1 MKHFQKLLLL
11 LVLLVAGAQSAWA
24 DSNTHYYWPEGA
36 FYDHDGKPAISDEP
50 YSGALKFNYWNL
62 VKTVISSVDA
72 YESGYTVVN
81 GVKYFYYYCDIRAFT
96 KPYHYTG
103 TNIYWNSYYKY
114 SGAWITGFEGSPTI
128 IVIPDHIT
136 VDGKD
141 YRVYG
146 MGYREYVEPDN
157 KEFKTSSV
165 SISNS
170 SASVLVFK
178 KEDHEQTVGLYGG
191 NISFSNVQVAEFE
204 QKCAI
209 KNALNLPSVTSITF
223 YDTPKFF
230 ANGKIK
236 STALKDIYFRCTLP
250 TWEGEYADHFSAAVN
265 TITAHVYDMT
275 PNEIALMKTNP
286 VWSNFKQIVN
296 HKSKFSYSLNSDGN
310 AKVSLYQLSGGSSY
324 ATAETT
330 LVEAAESGSKTGTVK
345 GPLNYAVVISDFDPS
360 IKTATLKRNGTPVE
374 LQSRTVG
381 GATEMY
387 YNEPS
392 LEEDVTYEAIITD
405 KTCNFTLTQ
414 TGYRGNIT
422 YTKTLNGTTFSGLI
436 YTSEGSFICAQG
448 STVKLSI
455 PYDRY
460 TPKTLEL
467 NGSYIVMNKA
477 NGRATATITVPVA
490 ETAAAT
496 LTWEAPAALPEA
508 HELPEVM
515 VMRMGQGDVVLKDFF
530 YTDDEQEMD
539 YWSLDEPGWA
549 LRKIVNCED
558 AVTTSSISDLDGY
571 GELLGEERWGFVVEA
586 TPLAG
591 QTVKTFLLGRVPH
604 GSNMMVWEDVMHN
617 LTIDSSGKCTL
628 DICGDYMN
636 YGPGNYTVLVEM
648 GPEETAVETGQ
659 TFSFVR
665 KGGRG
670 DSWIYWENTDHDFYF
685 GEGSSSKIIPNEQLT
700 DMQMHI
706 ELAEGETFHVYKDGE
721 DITTQFQLNEG
732 SDYWAELE
740 TKSASYT
747 LLIDDA
753 PDANPTWNIL
763 QGEGMTGTQ
772 VIVTRGEE
780 DETTTLTESATTMKI
795 NDEGVAKVTLKVPVG
810 HVEPTIGYQV
820 YATLQLVDEDRKQTV
835 VGQIRNLLG
844 YNLANGQY
852 FVDNGG
858 GEIAMYDT
866 EAEASARYEALQ
878 TSLADNAILSNPEIV
893 VITLQIRAINT
904 GTHPVADSVPV
915 KVIRNG
921 VDITSQM
928 NFTDPLY
935 AVLEVPAN
943 TLTNATWEVSFD
955 TSHRL
960 TFVRTGGSL
969 QSDIQYEIYNQEPT
983 VDIPKGIVTFVDLPA
998 YSDISSELQLNIRV
1012 ADNEVL
1018 TVLRDGVDVTDVFD
1032 YDEEEGYRTYFHNG
1046 GNHTD
1051 EQSIDNFGFITRE
1064 AATWQIN
1071 IELSTMLLHAYTSQG
1086 GLTVY
1091 KIKEN
1096 GELENLGGGTSDVAR
1111 WIGNGE
1117 GAKIVFNPLGCTL
1130 KKLVINTTII
1140 DLNNESRL
1148 ELLSDGMYAL
1158 TLSAEDIRL
1167 YSVETNG
1174 FQVFAEFD
1182 EGDRRYDVNRDKTI
1196 SIADVTALVNK
1207 ILGKD

>member
-1 MKHFQKLLLL
+1 MNTTVKQLRKLFLLICL
-11 LVLLVAGAQSAWA
+11 ITAGVQSAWG
-24 DSNTHYYWPEGA
+24 DNSHYYWPEGA

-405 KTCNFTLTQ
+405 KTCEFTLTQ
-414 TGYRGNIT
+414 TGYKGNIT
-422 YTKTLNGTTFSGLI
+422 YMKTLNGTTSSGMI
-436 YTSEGSFICAQG
+436 YNQTGSFTCGRGTTLQ
-448 STVKLSI
+448 LSI
-455 PYDRY
+455 PYDQY
-460 TPKTLEL
+460 MPLSLEMNETDIQMTL
-467 NGSYIVMNKA
+467 A
-477 NGRATATITVPVA
+477 NGRATATIAVPTDG
-490 ETAAAT
+490 EAAAT
-496 LTWEAPAALPEA
+496 LTWQAPQQAYVYHVPLITI
-508 HELPEVM
+508 L
-515 VMRMGQGDVVLKDFF
+515 RSGDGDVLFEGLNNYVDPDNGTEADWHVVKSADCVEDLTVVTVPDADLE
-530 YTDDEQEMD
+530 DDYD
-539 YWSLDEPGWA
+539 
-549 LRKIVNCED
+549 
-558 AVTTSSISDLDGY
+558 
-571 GELLGEERWGFVVEA
+571 WGFRLVIKPA
-586 TPLAG
+586 YG
-591 QTVKTFLLGRVPH
+591 QTLRTLKMGYLDYDYDHHEEGKPYRTIMYWVDALTDPLLKLYCQYDETTGYTLEIRGEYDH
-604 GSNMMVWEDVMHN
+604 GWGAGDFN
-617 LTIDSSGKCTL
+617 L
-628 DICGDYMN
+628 
-636 YGPGNYTVLVEM
+636 LVGM
-648 GPEETAVETGQ
+648 GPAESEVQTGQ

-706 ELAEGETFHVYKDGE
+706 ELADGETFHVYKDGE

-772 VIVTRGEE
+772 VIVTRGDE

-795 NDEGVAKVTLKVPVG
+795 NDEGVETVTLKVPVG
-810 HVEPTIGYQV
+810 RVEQVVKYQV
-820 YATLQLVDEDRKQTV
+820 RLLTV
-835 VGQIRNLLG
+835 GETTAMCLRSLG
-844 YNLANGQY
+844 YGTSGSNRIYNEVKSGSPVLLSKVY
-852 FVDNGG
+852 
-858 GEIAMYDT
+858 ET
-866 EAEASARYEALQ
+866 EEEAQQVVA
-878 TSLADNAILSNPEIV
+878 SLVATDATAEIV
-893 VITLQIRAINT
+893 PSPTNQNVSNNLPI
-904 GTHPVADSVPV
+904 
-915 KVIRNG
+915 KVTRNG

-928 NFTDPLY
+928 NFEDPLY
-935 AVLEVPAN
+935 ATFEVPAN

-960 TFVRTGGSL
+960 TIMRTGGTQASNIQYKIYNNNVTAGIPMDYVTTIDL
-969 QSDIQYEIYNQEPT
+969 PPYGEQSDN
-983 VDIPKGIVTFVDLPA
+983 
-998 YSDISSELQLNIRV
+998 LQMNIRV
-1012 ADNEVL
+1012 AENETF
-1018 TVLRDGVDVTDVFD
+1018 TVLRNGVDVTEMFNEGTEYYEMVYNDETRGNFD
-1032 YDEEEGYRTYFHNG
+1032 FNPY
-1046 GNHTD
+1046 
-1051 EQSIDNFGFITRE
+1051 E
-1064 AATWQIN
+1064 AATWQII
-1071 IELSTMLLHAYTSQG
+1071 IEDGSFMVNAYATNDAGVSIATMNSD
-1086 GLTVY
+1086 
-1091 KIKEN
+1091 
-1096 GELENLGGGTSDVAR
+1096 GEIVNSSAHTGSHHKQIEK
-1111 WIGNGE
+1111 GNGVRIAFTPAKGDVLRVITYGQWGLQEFTE
-1117 GAKIVFNPLGCTL
+1117 GDGYLTKETTNNRDVYTL
-1130 KKLVINTTII
+1130 MLP
-1140 DLNNESRL
+1140 
-1148 ELLSDGMYAL
+1148 
-1158 TLSAEDIRL
+1158 
-1167 YSVETNG
+1167 
-1174 FQVFAEFD
+1174 AEFVNSISKPLD
-1182 EGDRRYDVNRDKTI
+1182 IFAIFDKPDSDRYDVNRDGEINIT
-1196 SIADVTALVNK
+1196 DVTVLVNK
-1207 ILGKD
+1207 ILHP

>member
-1 MKHFQKLLLL
+1 
-11 LVLLVAGAQSAWA
+11 
-24 DSNTHYYWPEGA
+24 
-36 FYDHDGKPAISDEP
+36 
-50 YSGALKFNYWNL
+50 
-62 VKTVISSVDA
+62 
-72 YESGYTVVN
+72 
-81 GVKYFYYYCDIRAFT
+81 
-96 KPYHYTG
+96 
-103 TNIYWNSYYKY
+103 
-114 SGAWITGFEGSPTI
+114 
-128 IVIPDHIT
+128 
-136 VDGKD
+136 
-141 YRVYG
+141 
-146 MGYREYVEPDN
+146 
-157 KEFKTSSV
+157 

-209 KNALNLPSVTSITF
+209 KNTLNLPSVTSITF
-223 YDTPKFF
+223 YDTPKFY
-230 ANGKIK
+230 ANGKIA

-275 PNEIALMKTNP
+275 ANEIAALKNTP

-296 HKSKFSYSLNSDGN
+296 HRSNFSYTLNSDGN
-310 AKVSLYQLSGGSSY
+310 AKVSLYKLSGASSY
-324 ATAETT
+324 ASADTN
-330 LVEAAESGSKTGTVK
+330 LVESTNNGSKTGTVK
-345 GPLNYAVVISDFDPS
+345 GPLNYAVVIRDFDPS
-360 IKTATLKRNGTPVE
+360 IKTATLKRNGVTVNN

-381 GATEMY
+381 GVTEMY
-387 YNEPS
+387 YDEPS
-392 LEEDVTYEAIITD
+392 LGEDVTYEAIITD
-405 KTCNFTLTQ
+405 KTCEFTLTQ
-414 TGYRGNIT
+414 TGYKGNIT
-422 YTKTLNGTTFSGLI
+422 YTKTLNGKTSSGMIYNQTGTFTCGQGTTI
-436 YTSEGSFICAQG
+436 Q
-448 STVKLSI
+448 LSI

-460 TPKTLEL
+460 TPQTLEL
-467 NGSYIVMNKA
+467 NGSFIVMNRA
-477 NGRATATITVPVA
+477 NGRATATITVPAA

-496 LTWEAPAALPEA
+496 LTWEAPQQTYEYHVPQITIL
-508 HELPEVM
+508 
-515 VMRMGQGDVVLKDFF
+515 RSGDGDVLFEGLNNYVDPDNGPDPDWYVVKTADCVEDLTVVTVPDADLIDDYDWGFRLVIRPAYGQTLRTLKMG
-530 YTDDEQEMD
+530 Y
-539 YWSLDEPGWA
+539 L
-549 LRKIVNCED
+549 
-558 AVTTSSISDLDGY
+558 DLDYEHYDPEEGY
-571 GELLGEERWGFVVEA
+571 RTIMYWTDALTDPLLKLYCHYDVPTRKYTLEIEGEYDHGWGAGDFTLLVG
-586 TPLAG
+586 
-591 QTVKTFLLGRVPH
+591 
-604 GSNMMVWEDVMHN
+604 
-617 LTIDSSGKCTL
+617 
-628 DICGDYMN
+628 
-636 YGPGNYTVLVEM
+636 M
-648 GPEETAVETGQ
+648 GPAESEVETGQ

-670 DSWIYWENTDHDFYF
+670 DSWIFWEDQARDFYIE
-685 GEGSSSKIIPNEQLT
+685 EGSSSKIIPNEQLT
-700 DMQMHI
+700 NDMQMHI
-706 ELAEGETFHVYKDGE
+706 ELAEGETFHVYKDGV
-721 DITTQFQLNEG
+721 DITSQFQLNEG
-732 SDYWAELE
+732 SDYWAELD

-747 LLIDDA
+747 LLIEDA

-878 TSLADNAILSNPEIV
+878 TSLASNTTLSNPNIV
-893 VITLQIRAINT
+893 IITLQIRAINT

-1182 EGDRRYDVNRDKTI
+1182 EGDRRFDVNRDGTI
-1196 SIADVTALVNK
+1196 SIADVTTLVNK
-1207 ILGKD
+1207 ILGKE